1 MPEKNARLGQ
11 APKNL
16 CHHVDSTQKNAAAA
30 RFVELASSAMAT
42 QVPKPSA
49 KRQRLAAEA
58 ERRENEQLS
67 ERGLLNSNMPNV
79 LVQFKSGQDDT
90 FLGPT
95 ISLPAQ
101 VGQAEMAKL
110 VNELRRQDRMQNKK
124 WEDDDDEDIPYAF
137 HVLLAS
143 TAEATPSQPTRISIN
158 TSLQSDVL
166 NSAVAKQ
173 LGIGMED
180 SLTIVFEP
188 QAVFRVRAV
197 TRCSSTLSGHGSP
210 ILCCSFSPSGLL
222 LATGAGDKVCRIW
235 DMDTETPLHTLQGH
249 DGWVLCAEWE
259 PLERRLATGGM
270 DGQVW
275 IWHALTPPLPGRRGW
290 GSRSGEQVEEEHRA
304 SAGQD
309 ARKLSVVERRAARHA
324 APAGHMLRG
333 HTKWITSLAWEPAH
347 RNADA
352 PRLASSSKD
361 GTVRVWNVASRQV
374 DFVLGGHTASVNC
387 VRWGGD
393 GAIYTASS
401 DRTIKVWN
409 DQDGRMI
416 RQLSEHS
423 HWVNS
428 LALSTEYVLRTGA
441 FDVQGTYAAR
451 LIKRDYA
458 DLQAMTKAV
467 AQERYAEATSHGA
480 RPEMLVS
487 ASDDHTLFVWPPQ
500 MLGTA
505 PNPKKSVAR
514 LTGHQKTVN
523 HVCFSPDGRLIA
535 SASFDNSVKLWD
547 GRTGQFIANLRGHV
561 ASVYRLAWSSDSR
574 MLASA
579 SKDSTVKLW
588 NLKTFKI
595 KVDLPGHEDE
605 VYCLDF
611 LADKL
616 ASGGRDRTLKIWRN

>member
-1 MPEKNARLGQ
+1 M
-11 APKNL
+11 
-16 CHHVDSTQKNAAAA
+16 
-30 RFVELASSAMAT
+30 
-42 QVPKPSA
+42 PKPSA

-58 ERRENEQLS
+58 EQRANDELS
-67 ERGLLNSNMPNV
+67 QSGLMNSNMSNV
-79 LVQFKSGQDDT
+79 LVQFQSGQDET

-101 VGQAEMAKL
+101 VGQAEMTKL
-110 VNELRRQDRMQNKK
+110 VNELRRQARRQHSAD
-124 WEDDDDEDIPYAF
+124 EDDEDIPYAF
-137 HVLLAS
+137 HVVLPPKDGTQQA
-143 TAEATPSQPTRISIN
+143 TRISIN
-158 TSLQSDVL
+158 TSLQDDVL
-166 NSAVAKQ
+166 GSAVAKQ
-173 LGIGMED
+173 LGVGMEE
-180 SLTIVFEP
+180 SLTVVFEP

-210 ILCCSFSPSGLL
+210 ILCCSFSPSGML

-235 DMDTETPLHTLQGH
+235 DMDSETPLHTLHGH
-249 DGWVLCAEWE
+249 AGWVLCAEWE
-259 PLERRLATGGM
+259 PLERHLATGGM

-275 IWHALTPPLPGRRGW
+275 VWDALVPPLPGRRGW
-290 GSRSGEQVEEEHRA
+290 GARSGEQVEAEHHA
-304 SAGQD
+304 AAGED

-324 APAGHMLRG
+324 APRGHMLRG

-347 RNADA
+347 RNAHA

-361 GTVRVWNVASRQV
+361 GTVRVWNVAQRQV

-409 DQDGRMI
+409 DQDGRLI
-416 RQLSEHS
+416 RSLNEHA

-428 LALSTEYVLRTGA
+428 LALSTDYILRTGP
-441 FDVQGTYAAR
+441 FDVQGTYATK
-451 LIKRDYA
+451 LIKQDYA
-458 DLQAMTKAV
+458 DLDSLTLQVSK
-467 AQERYAEATSHGA
+467 ERYGESTANGV

-487 ASDDHTLFVWPPQ
+487 ASDDHTLFLWPSQ
-500 MLGTA
+500 VHGTA
-505 PNPKKSVAR
+505 PNPKKPVSR

-523 HVCFSPDGRLIA
+523 HVCFSPNGRFLA

-547 GRTGQFIANLRGHV
+547 GRTGKFIANLRGHV
-561 ASVYRLAWSSDSR
+561 ASVYRVAWSSDSR

-579 SKDSTVKLW
+579 SKDSTIKLW
-588 NLKTFKI
+588 NLQTFKI

-605 VYCLDF
+605 VYCVDF

>member
-1 MPEKNARLGQ
+1 
-11 APKNL
+11 
-16 CHHVDSTQKNAAAA
+16 
-30 RFVELASSAMAT
+30 MAT

-49 KRQRLAAEA
+49 KRQRRAAEA
-58 ERRENEQLS
+58 EKRANEELS
-67 ERGLLNSNMPNV
+67 ESGMLNSNMSSV
-79 LVQFKSGQDDT
+79 LVQFRSGQDDT

-110 VNELRRQDRMQNKK
+110 VNELSRQARSQRGRT
-124 WEDDDDEDIPYAF
+124 ETGAGEQDDVDEDEDIPYAF
-137 HVLLAS
+137 HVLLRETDTS
-143 TAEATPSQPTRISIN
+143 MSEPTRVPIHN
-158 TSLQSDVL
+158 SLHDDVM
-166 NSAVAKQ
+166 NSAVAKK
-173 LGIGMED
+173 LGISMED

-235 DMDTETPLHTLQGH
+235 DMDTEMPLHTLEGH
-249 DGWVLCAEWE
+249 EGWVLCVEWE

-275 IWHALTPPLPGRRGW
+275 IWDALVPPLPGRRGW
-290 GSRSGEQVEEEHRA
+290 GARSGEQVDAEHQA
-304 SAGQD
+304 QQTQTGAE
-309 ARKLSVVERRAARHA
+309 APRKMSVVERRAARRA
-324 APAGHMLRG
+324 APRGQMLRG
-333 HTKWITSLAWEPAH
+333 HTKWVTSLAWEPVH
-347 RNADA
+347 RNASA

-361 GTVRVWNVASRQV
+361 GTVRIWNVVSRQV

-409 DQDGRMI
+409 DQDGRLI
-416 RQLSEHS
+416 RSLNEHS

-428 LALSTEYVLRTGA
+428 LALSTDYVLRTGA
-441 FDVQGTYAAR
+441 FDVKGAYAAH
-451 LIKRDYA
+451 LCKQDYTDLDAFTQSMAQKRYEESTA
-458 DLQAMTKAV
+458 N
-467 AQERYAEATSHGA
+467 GA
-480 RPEMLVS
+480 RPEMVVS

-500 MLGTA
+500 VHSTEATMS
-505 PNPKKSVAR
+505 PKKPLAR

-547 GRTGQFIANLRGHV
+547 GRTGKFIANLRGHV
-561 ASVYRLAWSSDSR
+561 ASVYRVAWSSDSR

-579 SKDSTVKLW
+579 SKDSTIKLW

-605 VYCLDF
+605 VYCVDF

-616 ASGGRDRTLKIWRN
+616 ASGGRDRTLKIWRH